1 MNTFKL
7 ESFKQID
14 TQIVTNEANLSIC
27 LTANGFI
34 FAIVDNKFC
43 LNAIGE
49 FQVDLSGSMT
59 QVMTNLKACF
69 SSINIHIFNF
79 NKVRIVC
86 STQRNTWVPY
96 KLYDNT
102 KDREYLKVVAP
113 IYPNDT
119 IVSNVCAQI
128 DAVNIFATSIQQYS
142 GMKITIPKAQF
153 ISPSQLLTEYA
164 FDVSSLMQ
172 NTLVINKHGQEI
184 DFAIF
189 KGDTFTLS
197 NSFKYNVVDDL
208 IYLLLYTLQE
218 VDINTAEVNTLITGD
233 AYTDQEL
240 SALKHYIKNV
250 SYANPTTNITIPA
263 TFEGIDLQKYF
274 FVIA

>member
-14 TQIVTNEANLSIC
+14 TQIVTNESNLSIC

-43 LNAIGE
+43 LSAIGE

-69 SSINIHIFNF
+69 SSIDIHIFNF
-79 NKVRIVC
+79 NKIRVVC

-113 IYPNDT
+113 LYPNDT
-119 IVSNVCAQI
+119 IISNVCTQI
-128 DAVNIFATSIQQYS
+128 DAVNIFATPIQQYS
-142 GMKITIPKAQF
+142 GMKIIIPKAQF

-164 FDVSSLMQ
+164 FDVCTLMQ
-172 NTLVINKHGQEI
+172 NTLLISKQEGEI
-184 DFAIF
+184 SLSIF
-189 KGDTFTLS
+189 KANTFILS
-197 NSFKYNVVDDL
+197 NSFKYNAVDDL
-208 IYLLLYTLQE
+208 IYFLLYTLQE
-218 VDINTAEVNTLITGD
+218 VNINTAEVNTLITGQT
-233 AYTDQEL
+233 YTEEEL

-250 SYANPTTNITIPA
+250 SYANPTTNITIPS
-263 TFEGIDLQKYF
+263 TFDGIDLQKYF